1 LEGLSSTY
9 RMVCSGPVTGSGV
22 GTSSSGGG
30 LVVLAG
36 RAVEGQ
42 EQPLHLLRRDAGA
55 GVLHGDRDPAL
66 GRGSAGDADDATVM
80 VVLDGVGGEV
90 QQHLLEPLPVG
101 LDDPAAVPGG
111 WDLEGDLPLGG
122 QRAR

>member
-1 LEGLSSTY
+1 
-9 RMVCSGPVTGSGV
+9 
-22 GTSSSGGG
+22 
-30 LVVLAG
+30 
-36 RAVEGQ
+36 
-42 EQPLHLLRRDAGA
+42 
-55 GVLHGDRDPAL
+55 
-66 GRGSAGDADDATVM
+66 M